1 MSSHISQDWELIGS
15 YHAIVCPSFN
25 IDGFL
30 GAHRFSVIGLL
41 IYLCRRKFCT
51 HKKQLEQ
58 TSHLHT
64 LHYGF
69 TGSRICDIFRTSGLL
84 GMCALVTKC
93 DLEYWGIDE
102 LLLEPCCALRYYPE
116 IELCVKEVE
125 GEEISRKKTKERRQA
140 EDFGPS
146 KIGKIRKYLWN
157 LTEYPETSKAAQVI
171 GIFCFPIHTVC
182 PEWF

>member
-1 MSSHISQDWELIGS
+1 MEGAGPSWPIVRLRPCRNSWRRPQLTLTHIS
-15 YHAIVCPSFN
+15 
-25 IDGFL
+25 
-30 GAHRFSVIGLL
+30 
-41 IYLCRRKFCT
+41 
-51 HKKQLEQ
+51 
-58 TSHLHT
+58 
-64 LHYGF
+64 HYGF

-140 EDFGPS
+140 EDFGPT

-157 LTEYPETSKAAQVI
+157 LTQYPETSKAAQVR
-171 GIFCFPIHTVC
+171 
-182 PEWF
+182 